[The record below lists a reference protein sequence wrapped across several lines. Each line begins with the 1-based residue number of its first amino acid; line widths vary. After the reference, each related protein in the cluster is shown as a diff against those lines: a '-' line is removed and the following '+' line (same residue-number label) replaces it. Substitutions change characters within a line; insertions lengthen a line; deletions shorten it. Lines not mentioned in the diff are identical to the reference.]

1 MSDTTININ
10 GRNFPADFERISEVK
25 SNDKI
30 LIYDSAT
37 GLVMFAT
44 PAQINA
50 KFADLVVD
58 ITRAEDAADRAEAAE
73 GNVDAACAQAVAD
86 ATAAAAASANAAS
99 GSAGTASQKAT
110 DAGNSASAAAGS
122 AEGANIAKE
131 AAQAAAA
138 QAAASSGEA
147 TELNKRLGKFNTTET
162 VALAVGQAGKYVNTS
177 GGLTSNANF
186 AVSAVVHLTAG
197 RIYLLAS
204 DSALGASVAAF
215 AKVLTGTEEV
225 NIAYVYT
232 YDNAGRPVTAVAD
245 YDAAL
250 VYTFHYDEDGNLE
263 SITDAGGSTVD
274 YLPATRSVAYT
285 RYRPLFFS
293 GDQLPTA
300 GFYVYNCIEDE
311 DIVVSAHTA
320 SISGQS
326 LTGVHYDVFTAIAY
340 ALKDRVEKDGDE
352 MLALA
357 QLVAILSARL
367 GSLETKLA
375 SGFGS
380 LSVDN
385 LRVLNRLDDFS
396 TEGNAN
402 AHGEGAPNFIPDKPG
417 QRYRDDVAKITYTAQ
432 DCKSVSDWKP
442 DTNA

>member
-1 MSDTTININ
+1 MPDSININ
-10 GRNFPADFERISEVK
+10 GRNFPADFERITEVK

-50 KFADLVVD
+50 RFADLVAD
-58 ITRAEDAADRAEAAE
+58 ITRAENAADRAEAAVD
-73 GNVDAACAQAVAD
+73 GVDAVCAQAVAD
-86 ATAAAAASANAAS
+86 ATAAAAASASAAS

-110 DAGNSASAAAGS
+110 DASGSASAAAGS
-122 AEGANIAKE
+122 ASDANTAKE

-138 QAAASSGEA
+138 QSAASAGET
-147 TELNKRLGKFNTTET
+147 TELNKRLGKFNTTQT

-177 GGLTSNANF
+177 GSLTSNANF
-186 AVSAVVHLTAG
+186 AVSAPVHLTAG

-204 DSALGASVAAF
+204 DSALGAAVAAF
-215 AKVLTGTEEV
+215 AKVLTGNEEV
-225 NIAYVYT
+225 NIAYTYT
-232 YDNAGRPVTAVAD
+232 YDNADRPLTATAD
-245 YDAAL
+245 YDNTL
-250 VYTFHYDEDGNLE
+250 VYTFHYDGDGNLVN
-263 SITDAGGSTVD
+263 ITDAGGNAVD
-274 YLPATRSVAYT
+274 HLPATRVVAYT

-320 SISGQS
+320 SISGQN
-326 LTGVHYDVFTAIAY
+326 LTGVHYDVFTAIAF
-340 ALKDRVEKDGDE
+340 ALKDRVEKDGGE

-357 QLVAILSARL
+357 QLLAIHAARL
-367 GSLETKLA
+367 ESLETKLA
-375 SGFGS
+375 NGFGS
-380 LSVDN
+380 LSVEN
-385 LRVLNRLDDFS
+385 LRVLHRLDDYS

-402 AHGEGAPNFIPDKPG
+402 AHGDGAPNFIPDKPG

-432 DCKSVSDWKP
+432 GCKSVSDWKP

>member
-1 MSDTTININ
+1 MSTRQGNLKDYQGNKIAPNTCSAAVLDEA
-10 GRNFPADFERISEVK
+10 RNRGLSASLAVLVEKNAFGFPAFVTTEPYSAGKILFYDRKLWTVKAGGHAAGAWDPDDFEEYH
-25 SNDKI
+25 
-30 LIYDSAT
+30 L
-37 GLVMFAT
+37 GLDVLFL
-44 PAQINA
+44 N
-50 KFADLVVD
+50 
-58 ITRAEDAADRAEAAE
+58 
-73 GNVDAACAQAVAD
+73 QA
-86 ATAAAAASANAAS
+86 
-99 GSAGTASQKAT
+99 
-110 DAGNSASAAAGS
+110 
-122 AEGANIAKE
+122 
-131 AAQAAAA
+131 
-138 QAAASSGEA
+138 
-147 TELNKRLGKFNTTET
+147 LGKFNTTET

-186 AVSAVVHLTAG
+186 AVSAVIHLTAG

-225 NIAYVYT
+225 SIAYVYT

-274 YLPATRSVAYT
+274 HLPATRSVAYT

-293 GDQLPTA
+293 GDQLPTS

-357 QLVAILSARL
+357 QLVAILFARL
-367 GSLETKLA
+367 DSLEMKLA

-396 TEGNAN
+396 TKGNAN

>member
-1 MSDTTININ
+1 MSETININ
-10 GRNFPADFERISEVK
+10 GRNFPADFERITEVK

-50 KFADLVVD
+50 RFADLVAD
-58 ITRAEDAADRAEAAE
+58 INRAEDAADRAEAAE
-73 GNVDAACAQAVAD
+73 GNVETACQQAVANATRAAAQSASD
-86 ATAAAAASANAAS
+86 ALGYKNASVSAKNDAVDAKNAAVSAKGSAESAAAAAAQ
-99 GSAGTASQKAT
+99 SAG
-110 DAGNSASAAAGS
+110 
-122 AEGANIAKE
+122 EVP
-131 AAQAAAA
+131 
-138 QAAASSGEA
+138 
-147 TELNKRLGKFNTTET
+147 ELNKRLGKFNTTQT

-177 GGLTSNANF
+177 GSLTSDANF
-186 AVSAVVHLTAG
+186 AVSAPVHLTAG

-204 DSALGASVAAF
+204 DSAIGAAVAAF
-215 AKVLTGTEEV
+215 AKVLTGNEEV
-225 NIAYVYT
+225 NIAYTYT
-232 YDNAGRPVTAVAD
+232 YDNADRPLTATAD
-245 YDAAL
+245 YDNTL
-250 VYTFHYDEDGNLE
+250 VYTFHYDGDGNLVN
-263 SITDAGGSTVD
+263 ITDAGGNAVD
-274 YLPATRSVAYT
+274 HLPATRVVAYT

-320 SISGQS
+320 SISGQN

-340 ALKDRVEKDGDE
+340 ALKDRVEKDGGE

-357 QLVAILSARL
+357 QLLAIHAARL
-367 GSLETKLA
+367 ESLETKLA
-375 SGFGS
+375 NGFGS
-380 LSVDN
+380 LSVEN
-385 LRVLNRLDDFS
+385 LRVLHRLDDYS

-402 AHGEGAPNFIPDKPG
+402 AHGDGAPNFIPDKPG

-432 DCKSVSDWKP
+432 GCKSVSDWKP